1 MIRLENL
8 SKSFGSKPALDGIR
22 LEIPEGEL
30 LAVLGPSG
38 CGKTTLLRILG
49 GYESPDSGSVHI
61 AGEDLTAAP
70 PETRNLGMV
79 FQSYALFPHMTAQE
93 NVEFGLRM
101 RGVDRDTRRRRAQD
115 ALRLTGLNGEASRR
129 PSNLSGGEQQR
140 VAVARALVVE
150 PRALLMDEPFANLD
164 RNVRLRLRD
173 ELKALQKRLG
183 LTTIFV
189 THDHEEALALADR
202 IAVMNE
208 GRIEQVGPALEL
220 FLQPA
225 NPFVARFLGVAV

>member
-1 MIRLENL
+1 MLRLEQVTKTYGARPAVDAL
-8 SKSFGSKPALDGIR
+8 S
-22 LEIPEGEL
+22 LEVPEGEL
-30 LAVLGPSG
+30 LAILGPSG

-49 GYESPDSGSVHI
+49 GYEAPDSGRVWI
-61 AGEDLTAAP
+61 AGADATEAP
-70 PETRNLGMV
+70 PERRNLGMV
-79 FQSYALFPHMTAQE
+79 FQSYALFPHMTALE

-101 RGVDRDTRRRRAQD
+101 RGVGKTARRERAEQ

-129 PSNLSGGEQQR
+129 PAQLSGGEQQR

-173 ELKALQKRLG
+173 ELKALQARLG
-183 LTTIFV
+183 LTTVFV

-202 IAVMNE
+202 IAVMNH
-208 GRIEQVGPALEL
+208 GRIEQIAPALQL

-225 NPFVARFLGVAV
+225 NAFVARFLGVGV

>member
-1 MIRLENL
+1 MIRLESVTKN
-8 SKSFGSKPALDGIR
+8 FGRSRAVDAVSLAVAN
-22 LEIPEGEL
+22 GEL

-38 CGKTTLLRILG
+38 CGKTTLLRIVG
-49 GYESPDSGSVHI
+49 GYEAPD
-61 AGEDLTAAP
+61 AGEVWIGNQDVTAFP
-70 PETRNLGMV
+70 PESRSLGMV
-79 FQSYALFPHMTAQE
+79 FQSYALFPHMTALE

-101 RGVDRDTRRRRAQD
+101 RGVDRAARRKRAEE
-115 ALRLTGLNGEASRR
+115 ALRMTGLNGEGSRR
-129 PSNLSGGEQQR
+129 PGQLSGGEQQR

-173 ELKALQKRLG
+173 ELKALQKRLR
-183 LTTIFV
+183 LTTVFV

-208 GRIEQVGPALEL
+208 GRIEQVAPALEI
-220 FLQPA
+220 FLYPA
-225 NPFVARFLGVAV
+225 NPFVARFLGVGA